1 MHKLHKLISLS
12 GNRTV
17 LFLFILLSFFSVDLL
32 SEELELYHPL
42 REDRVVSV
50 RPDSGQQMSSN
61 VNYKL
66 EGVAD
71 RFGDSD
77 YDGALKNLD

>member
-1 MHKLHKLISLS
+1 M
-12 GNRTV
+12 
-17 LFLFILLSFFSVDLL
+17 
-32 SEELELYHPL
+32 
-42 REDRVVSV
+42 VSV

-77 YDGALKNLD
+77 YDGALKNLEMMLDWNL